1 MSSFDDADAWGPFA
15 EQEPIDTQVV
25 DFLEEAELSYPLQ
38 VLEGTAAADVS
49 LSPVR
54 QALPVA
60 VAVDQATSPSVTL
73 EKPELPTCSPPPR
86 KRLRGKQPPPELAR
100 PAPRVSCDPEALS
113 FTDEKSATGQ
123 RWADLIKGFDD
134 MEWRMKWRMVHR
146 RFVWWLGVQRQRLA
160 DKPEPTA
167 TEQHVVMVSQGN
179 WKTARR
185 ELKHDVMA
193 LFMSV
198 TGAPT
203 NILEF
208 YQEAWPSGPK
218 QVSAYLYSRTVLFTW
233 HGEWGVVAVPR
244 ERVDRCFNGESR
256 SPAGVEELCRE
267 LSMTPDVNR
276 LWHEFEE
283 HIDKVQ
289 VVLQSEEH

>member
-1 MSSFDDADAWGPFA
+1 MYHMPGQLTWLRVSLLRVTVMMVGMHSHFAVGACARSQRRLMYMCVLRVVFWLTRARLRSWIGGQLLEASMSSFDDADAWDPFA

-25 DFLEEAELSYPLQ
+25 DFLEEAELRDPLL

-86 KRLRGKQPPPELAR
+86 KRLRGKQPPPELPR
-100 PAPRVSCDPEALS
+100 PAPRVPCDPEALS
-113 FTDEKSATGQ
+113 FTDENSATGQ

-167 TEQHVVMVSQGN
+167 TEQHV
-179 WKTARR
+179 ARLAR
-185 ELKHDVMA
+185 E
-193 LFMSV
+193 
-198 TGAPT
+198 TGKR
-203 NILEF
+203 L
-208 YQEAWPSGPK
+208 
-218 QVSAYLYSRTVLFTW
+218 
-233 HGEWGVVAVPR
+233 VA
-244 ERVDRCFNGESR
+244 
-256 SPAGVEELCRE
+256 
-267 LSMTPDVNR
+267 T
-276 LWHEFEE
+276 
-283 HIDKVQ
+283 
-289 VVLQSEEH
+289 